1 MADQTAVTV
10 RPTGTVTILFTDIE
24 GSTRLL
30 QALGPDDY
38 GRLLADHHRLIRN
51 AVADYKGVEI
61 KTEGDAFFV
70 VFPLATD
77 ALAAAAEAQL
87 ALCSHEWPTG
97 AAVRVRMG
105 IHTGEV
111 RLSESEYV
119 GIDVHRAAR
128 ISAAAHGGQVL
139 LSGVTRALVEP
150 SLGTGLS
157 IRDVGEH
164 RLKDIDEPEHL
175 YQLVIAGL
183 VNDFPP
189 PHALATRFDLLP
201 AETSTFVGREDEL
214 RQAQDLLG
222 GTRLLT
228 LTGPGGTGKTR
239 LAIQL
244 ARKVADRFSDGVAF
258 VPLAPISEPGL
269 VSSTIRQ
276 TLGLAEQQAG
286 AAMKTLIDR
295 LKGREV
301 LLVLDNFEQVVA
313 AASTVAELLEALP
326 GLTMIVTSR
335 IALHVTGEQ
344 EFAVPPLFVPTEADA
359 TDVASLSRSD
369 AVALF
374 VQRARAVRADFE
386 LTPDNARSIVEI
398 CARLDGLPLA
408 IELAASRIKLLP
420 VPALLERLSKSLDIL
435 QSTAADRTDRQR
447 TLRGAIDWS
456 YNLLEEPERALFRRL
471 SIFVGGWRFDEA
483 TYVTTAAGTLD
494 EDLLDGTAVLVDQ
507 SLVRRLDDAVDVQ
520 FGMLETIREFGLEQ
534 LETAGESAAT
544 GAMHADC
551 FYALAAEAEPHLTQ
565 GREWSDRLEAE
576 HANIRAA
583 LRWLKDHDIERCL
596 EMCGQL
602 WRFWQQRGHLREGAR
617 ITAAVLDD
625 PRASGRT
632 HGRAKAQIG
641 LGGLVYWQLNY
652 PVARACYEDALS
664 IAREIA
670 DAKLEVEALYSL
682 AYVRDI
688 EGNSDGAVRDL
699 REAKRLYE
707 EQGDEVMATWALE
720 TIGMV
725 TTIAGRHEEAVPIV
739 TEAIAEFERNGDA
752 FGLRNALAVISRAFM
767 HMGRLDESRAANRR
781 SLELAS
787 SMNDVTSVSASLL
800 DAASL
805 FALTGHMERAA
816 VSMGAAQKIMDDS
829 GGQPPPSWST
839 GSTQCPRFSGNS
851 HRSAWQSSLRRVE
864 KRRLHWPRRWRSR
877 TRGASRLA
885 LVTVPVSR

>member
-1 MADQTAVTV
+1 MADQTAVTG

-30 QALGPDDY
+30 QALGPEVY
-38 GRLLADHHRLIRN
+38 GQLLADHHRLIRQ
-51 AVADYKGVEI
+51 AVTDFQGVEV
-61 KTEGDAFFV
+61 KTEGDSFFV

-87 ALCSHEWPTG
+87 ALCSHRWPTD

-139 LSGVTRALVEP
+139 LSGVTRALVET
-150 SLGTGLS
+150 SLGEGLS

-164 RLKDIDEPEHL
+164 RLKDIDQPEHL
-175 YQLVIAGL
+175 YQLVIHGL
-183 VNDFPP
+183 PSDFPP

-214 RQAQDLLG
+214 AQAQELLA

-239 LAIQL
+239 LAVQL
-244 ARKVADRFSDGVAF
+244 ARKVADDYADGVAF
-258 VPLAPISEPGL
+258 VGLAAISDPRL
-269 VSSTIRQ
+269 VPSTIRQ
-276 TLGLAEQQAG
+276 ALGLAEQQAG
-286 AAMKTLIDR
+286 AAMETLVDR

-301 LLVLDNFEQVVA
+301 LLVLDNFEQVAA
-313 AASTVAELLEALP
+313 AASTVGELLEAVP
-326 GLTMIVTSR
+326 GLTMVVTSR
-335 IALHVTGEQ
+335 IALHLTGEQ
-344 EFAVPPLFVPTEADA
+344 EFAVPPLSVPTAADA
-359 TDVASLSRSD
+359 TDLSSLSRSD

-386 LTPDNARSIVEI
+386 LTPDNARAIVDI

-456 YNLLEEPERALFRRL
+456 YNLLAEPERALFRRL
-471 SIFVGGWRFDEA
+471 SIFVGGWRLDEA
-483 TYVTTAAGTLD
+483 EKVTAAAGTLD
-494 EDLLDGTAVLVDQ
+494 GDLLDGTAALVDH
-507 SLVRRLDDAVDVQ
+507 SLVRRLDDAADVR

-534 LETAGESAAT
+534 LEIAGEGAAT

-551 FYALAAEAEPHLTQ
+551 FTALAAEAEPHLTE

-583 LRWLKDHDIERCL
+583 IARLSDHDIERCL

-617 ITAAVLDD
+617 LTVAVLDN
-625 PRASGRT
+625 PRAVQRT
-632 HGRAKAQIG
+632 HGRAKALIG
-641 LGGLVYWQLNY
+641 LAGLVYWQMDFAG
-652 PVARACYEDALS
+652 ARARYEEALS
-664 IAREIA
+664 IAHEIG
-670 DAKLEVEALYSL
+670 DPKLEVEALYSL

-688 EGNSDGAVRDL
+688 EGDAEGAESDL
-699 REAKRLYE
+699 RDALRMYR
-707 EQGDEVMATWALE
+707 EQGDELMATWALE

-725 TTIAGRHEEAVPIV
+725 TTIAGRHEEAVPIIK
-739 TEAIAEFERNGDA
+739 ESIAGFERLGDA
-752 FGLRNALAVISRAFM
+752 FGLRNALAVLSRALM
-767 HMGRLDESRAANRR
+767 HLGRLEEARTANLTA
-781 SLELAS
+781 LELAS
-787 SMNDVTSVSASLL
+787 SMNDVTSLSSALL

-805 FALTGHMERAA
+805 FALSGQKERAA
-816 VSMGAAQKIMDDS
+816 ILIGAAQKIMDDS
-829 GGQPPPSWST
+829 GGQPPPQLVNRIDALPALKT
-839 GSTQCPRFSGNS
+839 ELEP
-851 HRSAWQSSLRRVE
+851 A
-864 KRRLHWPRRWRSR
+864 
-877 TRGASRLA
+877 RLA
-885 LVTVPVSR
+885 ELIAQGRKTPIDEAAALAVEG